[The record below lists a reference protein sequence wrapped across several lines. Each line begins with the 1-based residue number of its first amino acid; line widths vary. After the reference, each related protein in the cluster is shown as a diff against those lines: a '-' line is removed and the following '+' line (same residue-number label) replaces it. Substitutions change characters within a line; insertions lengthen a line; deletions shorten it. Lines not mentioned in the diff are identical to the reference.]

1 MTFPVVTLTG
11 PRQSGKT
18 TLLRRSFGDSHRYV
32 SLDLHDNQ
40 VFALEDPRGFLKQY
54 PAPVIFDEIQG
65 APLLLPYIR
74 AAVDEE
80 RHVSGQYL
88 LTGSQTL
95 ALTSKITETLAGRA
109 AMLRLFPL
117 SRRERLGQPSRLLP
131 WEGEEYPMSI
141 EGNIWEEFLRG
152 SYPEVVANPALNS
165 RVWYGSY
172 IQLYL
177 ERDVRSLR
185 QIGDLGQFQSFL
197 RMLATASAQLQ
208 NFASLS
214 RNLGVAVNTL
224 KAWISVLEATYQ
236 ITVLRPYHGNPG
248 KRFVKS
254 PKVYFNDVG
263 TLCYLAGLRDPDH
276 AALGPLGGAI
286 LETAVLSEI
295 QRTLAHRGEFPEIYF
310 WRTASGAEVDF
321 LVKHGSQLIPI
332 EVKRS
337 DTPNRAM
344 ARAARSLLQSL
355 GEKQGYLIHTGPN
368 DHSLGG
374 GIQALPFTRL

>member
-1 MTFPVVTLTG
+1 M
-11 PRQSGKT
+11 
-18 TLLRRSFGDSHRYV
+18 
-32 SLDLHDNQ
+32 SLDLHDNR

-65 APLLLPYIR
+65 APLLLSYIR
-74 AAVDEE
+74 AAIDER
-80 RHVSGQYL
+80 RHVPGQYL
-88 LTGSQTL
+88 IAGSQSL
-95 ALTSKITETLAGRA
+95 ALSTKITESLAGRA
-109 AMLRLFPL
+109 AMLRLCPL
-117 SRRERLGQPSRLLP
+117 SRRERFGQPSRLLP
-131 WEGEEYPMSI
+131 WEGEEYPTAI
-141 EGNIWEEFLRG
+141 EGDIWEEFLRG

-185 QIGDLGQFQSFL
+185 QIGDLGQLQSFL
-197 RMLATASAQLQ
+197 RMLATASAQLL
-208 NFASLS
+208 NLSSLS
-214 RNLGVAVNTL
+214 RSLGVAVNTL

-295 QRTLAHRGEFPEIYF
+295 QRTLAHRGEFPAIYF
-310 WRTASGAEVDF
+310 WRTASGSEVDF
-321 LVKHGSQLIPI
+321 LVKHESRLIPI
-332 EVKRS
+332 EVRLS

-344 ARAARSLLQSL
+344 ARAARSLVRGL
-355 GEKQGYLIHTGPN
+355 GAKRGYLIHTGTT

-374 GIQALPFTRL
+374 GIQSLPFSRL